1 MRNIIRLSL
10 MIICFWVSLTSF
22 TSEESGFK
30 ATVSQG
36 DIALSVIANSKGAPS
51 EISFSKLKSVFRGE
65 QQRWK
70 DGSKVTLALMKTN
83 TPTGDEIAKRLLGM
97 TSKELN
103 KYFLAQ
109 VFQGKMSSP
118 QFFDSEEELISYIK
132 NNEGS
137 IGILSSK
144 NIGGLNPILVD
155 GKKTF

>member
-10 MIICFWVSLTSF
+10 IIICFWVSLTSF
-22 TSEESGFK
+22 TTEESSFK
-30 ATVSQG
+30 AAVSQEE
-36 DIALSVIANSKGAPS
+36 IALSVIANSKGAPS
-51 EISFSKLKSVFRGE
+51 EISMSKLKTVFRGE

-70 DGSKVTLALMKTN
+70 DGTKVTLALMKTN
-83 TPTGDEIAKRLLGM
+83 TPVGDEIAKRLLGM

-118 QFFDSEEELISYIK
+118 QFFDSEEELITYIK
-132 NNEGS
+132 NNVGA
-137 IGILSSK
+137 IGILGTK
-144 NIGGLNPILVD
+144 NTGGLNTILVD

>member
-10 MIICFWVSLTSF
+10 MIICLWVSLTSF
-22 TSEESGFK
+22 TPEESSFK
-30 ATVSQG
+30 VAFSQG
-36 DIALSVIANSKGAPS
+36 DIALAIIANSKGAPT
-51 EISFSKLKSVFRGE
+51 EISLSKLKSVFRGE

-70 DGSKVTLALMKTN
+70 DGTKVTLALMKTT
-83 TPTGDEIAKRLLGM
+83 TPIGDEIAKRLLGM

-118 QFFDSEEELISYIK
+118 QFFDSEDDLIKYVKS
-132 NNEGS
+132 NEGA
-137 IGILSSK
+137 IGIVGSK
-144 NIGGLNPILVD
+144 NTGGLNPILVD

>member
-10 MIICFWVSLTSF
+10 MIICFWASLTSF
-22 TSEESGFK
+22 TSEEGSIKLAGP
-30 ATVSQG
+30 QG

-70 DGSKVTLALMKTN
+70 DGTKVTLALMKTS
-83 TPTGDEIAKRLLGM
+83 TPIGDEIAKRLLGM

-118 QFFDSEEELISYIK
+118 QFFDSEEELITYIK

-144 NIGGLNPILVD
+144 NTGGLNPILVD

>member
-22 TSEESGFK
+22 TSEESNFK
-30 ATVSQG
+30 VAFSQG
-36 DIALSVIANSKGAPS
+36 DITLSVIANSKGAPS
-51 EISFSKLKSVFRGE
+51 EISFSKLKSVFKGE

-70 DGSKVTLALMKTN
+70 DGTKVTLALMKTT
-83 TPTGDEIAKRLLGM
+83 TPIGDEIAKQLLGM

-103 KYFLAQ
+103 KYFLAL

-118 QFFDSEEELISYIK
+118 QFFDSEEDLIKYVKS
-132 NNEGS
+132 NEGA
-137 IGILSSK
+137 IGIVGSK
-144 NIGGLNPILVD
+144 NTGGLNPILVD

>member
-10 MIICFWVSLTSF
+10 IIICFWVSLTSF
-22 TSEESGFK
+22 TTEESSFK
-30 ATVSQG
+30 AAVSQEE
-36 DIALSVIANSKGAPS
+36 IALSVIANSKGAPS
-51 EISFSKLKSVFRGE
+51 EISMSKLKTVFRGE

-70 DGSKVTLALMKTN
+70 DGTKVTLALMKTN
-83 TPTGDEIAKRLLGM
+83 TPVGDEIAKRLLGM

-118 QFFDSEEELISYIK
+118 QFFDSEEELITYIK
-132 NNEGS
+132 NNVGA
-137 IGILSSK
+137 IGILGSK
-144 NIGGLNPILVD
+144 NTGGLNTILVD

>member
-22 TSEESGFK
+22 TSEESNFK
-30 ATVSQG
+30 VAFSQG
-36 DIALSVIANSKGAPS
+36 DITLSVIANSKGAPS
-51 EISFSKLKSVFRGE
+51 EISFSKLKSVFKGE

-70 DGSKVTLALMKTN
+70 DGTKVTLALMKTT
-83 TPTGDEIAKRLLGM
+83 TPIGDEIAKRLLGM

-103 KYFLAQ
+103 KYFLAL

-118 QFFDSEEELISYIK
+118 QFFDSEEDLIKYVKS
-132 NNEGS
+132 NEGA
-137 IGILSSK
+137 IGIVGSK
-144 NIGGLNPILVD
+144 NTGGLNPILVD

>member
-22 TSEESGFK
+22 ISEESSYK
-30 ATVSQG
+30 AAVSQG
-36 DIALSVIANSKGAPS
+36 EIALSVISNSKGAPS
-51 EISFSKLKSVFRGE
+51 EISMSKLKTVFRGE

-70 DGSKVTLALMKTN
+70 DGTKVTLALMKTN
-83 TPTGDEIAKRLLGM
+83 TPVGDEIAKRLLGM

-118 QFFDSEEELISYIK
+118 QFFDSEEELITYIK
-132 NNEGS
+132 NNVGA
-137 IGILSSK
+137 IGILGSK
-144 NIGGLNPILVD
+144 NTGGLNPILVD

>member
-1 MRNIIRLSL
+1 MRNIPRLL
-10 MIICFWVSLTSF
+10 LIIVCLWLSLTSF
-22 TSEESGFK
+22 TSEESDFNV
-30 ATVSQG
+30 AFSQG
-36 DIALSVIANSKGAPS
+36 DIGLAIIANSKGAPT
-51 EISFSKLKSVFRGE
+51 EISLSKLKSVLKGE

-70 DGSKVTLALMKTN
+70 DGTKVTLALMKTN

-132 NNEGS
+132 NNEGA
-137 IGILSSK
+137 IGILSFK
-144 NIGGLNPILVD
+144 NTGGLNPILVD

>member
-1 MRNIIRLSL
+1 

-22 TSEESGFK
+22 TSEEGSIKLAGP
-30 ATVSQG
+30 QG

-70 DGSKVTLALMKTN
+70 DGTKVTLALMKTN
-83 TPTGDEIAKRLLGM
+83 TQTGDEIAKRLLGM

-118 QFFDSEEELISYIK
+118 QFFDSEDDLIKYVKS
-132 NNEGS
+132 NEGA
-137 IGILSSK
+137 IGIVGSK
-144 NIGGLNPILVD
+144 NTGGLNPILVD

>member
-10 MIICFWVSLTSF
+10 IIICFWVSLTSF
-22 TSEESGFK
+22 TTEESSFK
-30 ATVSQG
+30 AAVSQEE
-36 DIALSVIANSKGAPS
+36 IALSVIANSKGAPS
-51 EISFSKLKSVFRGE
+51 EISMSKLKTVFRGE

-70 DGSKVTLALMKTN
+70 DGTKVTLALMKTN
-83 TPTGDEIAKRLLGM
+83 TPVGDEIAKRLLGM

-118 QFFDSEEELISYIK
+118 QFFDSEEELITYIK
-132 NNEGS
+132 NNVGA

>member
-10 MIICFWVSLTSF
+10 IIICFWVSLTSF
-22 TSEESGFK
+22 TTEESSFK
-30 ATVSQG
+30 AAVSQEE
-36 DIALSVIANSKGAPS
+36 IALSVIANSKGAPS
-51 EISFSKLKSVFRGE
+51 EISMSKLKTVFRGE

-70 DGSKVTLALMKTN
+70 DGTKVTLALMKTN
-83 TPTGDEIAKRLLGM
+83 TPVGDEIAKRLLGM

-118 QFFDSEEELISYIK
+118 QFFDSEEELITYIK
-132 NNEGS
+132 NNVGA
-137 IGILSSK
+137 IGILGTK
-144 NIGGLNPILVD
+144 NIGGLNTILVD

>member
-1 MRNIIRLSL
+1 MRNIPRLL
-10 MIICFWVSLTSF
+10 LIIVCLWLSLTSF
-22 TSEESGFK
+22 TSEESGFNV
-30 ATVSQG
+30 AFSQG
-36 DIALSVIANSKGAPS
+36 DIGLAIIANSKGAPT
-51 EISFSKLKSVFRGE
+51 EISLSKLKSVLKGE

-70 DGSKVTLALMKTN
+70 DGTKVTLALMKTN

-132 NNEGS
+132 NNEGA
-137 IGILSSK
+137 IGILSFK
-144 NIGGLNPILVD
+144 NTGGLNPILVD